1 MIKVYFDAS
10 VIIPALLSPTGGSF
24 KLVQFIKLKA
34 IIGITSQ
41 TVIEEVE
48 DNSVKI
54 RKSAK
59 EIRQFIHDNLILI
72 RKRISLIEAEPYK
85 SMVVEKDVHVIA
97 GAKLTKCD
105 FLVTL
110 DKKHLLKPNIK
121 KLIKPLKVV
130 TPQELLEELVK

>member
-1 MIKVYFDAS
+1 MIKVYLDAS
-10 VIIPALLSPTGGSF
+10 VIIPALLSSTGGSF
-24 KLVQFIKLKA
+24 KLVQFVKLKA

-72 RKRISLIEAEPYK
+72 RKRISLTEAKQYK
-85 SMVVEKDVHVIA
+85 STVVEKDVHVIA

-110 DKKHLLKPNIK
+110 DKKHLLKPDIK
-121 KLIKPLKVV
+121 KLVKPLKII

>member
-1 MIKVYFDAS
+1 MIKVFLDAS

-34 IIGITSQ
+34 IIGITSR

-59 EIRQFIHDNLILI
+59 EIRQFMHDNSILI
-72 RKRISLIEAEPYK
+72 RKRISLAEAKPYK
-85 SMVVEKDVHVIA
+85 STVVEKDVHVIA

-110 DKKHLLKPNIK
+110 DKKHLLKPDIR
-121 KLIKPLKVV
+121 KLVKPLKVI